1 MNKVGE
7 DPYQGDEDK
16 YQEHFRKTF
25 ITEKEK
31 DTEEGQAWSCDVI
44 GCRSL
49 HDMMIP
55 AGKTS
60 KLVRVPDP
68 NAEDFR
74 ISQVCDRLKFVQP

>member
-7 DPYQGDEDK
+7 DPYQGDDDK

-31 DTEEGQAWSCDVI
+31 DTEEGQAWS
-44 GCRSL
+44 L
-49 HDMMIP
+49 HEMMIP

-60 KLVRVPDP
+60 KLVRIPDP